1 MPQRVW
7 VAAELMIVSG
17 GWNSIPATTAAHY
30 TSTDKLAMNIRGNSA
45 ASTGSPTAVVGNPVT
60 DDVFREGP
68 QVSQRRYPIISYPY
82 GDFIPASLW
91 ECRTQVRFRLAKQ
104 HLPELLVACPG
115 SSQKFTSTRTNQRTC
130 SPGSRLGQQQQHQ
143 RQYRRHHPPPQS

>member
-1 MPQRVW
+1 MGTKLQRCRLNNLKVVGSVEW
-7 VAAELMIVSG
+7 PRMLNGKRHRNRS
-17 GWNSIPATTAAHY
+17 AT
-30 TSTDKLAMNIRGNSA
+30 
-45 ASTGSPTAVVGNPVT
+45 ASLGCSRTHDIGNPVT